1 MCGIAGIVG
10 RPGQREPVTRMIE
23 SIAHRGPDGQSV
35 VAAEDHA
42 LGHARLAIIDLESGQ
57 QPMTSR
63 SGRWLIVFNGE
74 IYNYRELRAALA
86 GQYEFATHSDT
97 EVILAAVECHGVE
110 AAFSMIDGMYALALV
125 DRRDRRLHLARD
137 HFGIKPLYY
146 TVLAGGGLAFASELK
161 AFAAIGVPLGV
172 DPAAVAT
179 QLLCRFIPAP
189 HTGRPGIFKL
199 RPGEWRTQIIGD
211 SAATA
216 RRIVPNAQ
224 RAATEIAA
232 TVEATSDALEAGVVR
247 QLVADVPVGMLLSG
261 GVDSALVAS
270 FAAEA
275 HSDLH
280 SYCVGYGAEDRAT
293 EFAEAEVTAKLLRLS
308 HSSIVV
314 ERQDF
319 AASLRHSIWHL
330 EEPIATTS
338 LVTYSLLCK
347 AVSAERKVVLSGQG
361 ADEPW
366 AGYSRHRFEALLDRY
381 GPAMRL
387 LAPAA
392 VGILGGSSTSRLRA
406 ALGCL
411 GDERRRWIA
420 YRVLF
425 PVERVRTALGA
436 DATEAA
442 LERIDAALDWAEGQA
457 PAAAAA
463 GPFARL
469 LVRDSYTDLSDN
481 LLLLGDKL
489 SMAHGLEVRVPMLDV
504 AYATRVLQ
512 LPRAAKRAGLAM
524 QRSKVMHKAIA
535 ARRLPHAI
543 VNRPKKGFET
553 PLAKWF
559 ATEFGRGIRDSVL
572 ASSAPL
578 ASVLPAETLLGGVP
592 PLWAVGHELQ
602 QQLFSLWAMNEWI
615 GIFR

>member
-10 RPGQREPVTRMIE
+10 RPGQHEPVKRMIE

-57 QPMTSR
+57 QPMASR

-74 IYNYRELRAALA
+74 IYNYRELRSALA

-97 EVILAAVECHGVE
+97 EAILAAVECHGLE

-125 DRRDRRLHLARD
+125 DRREHRLHLARD

-146 TVLAGGGLAFASELK
+146 TSLAGGGLAFASELK

-179 QLLCRFIPAP
+179 QLLCRFIPSP

-199 RPGEWRTQIIGD
+199 RPGEWRTLIIGD
-211 SAATA
+211 GAAAA
-216 RRIVPNAQ
+216 RRIVPHAQ
-224 RAATEIAA
+224 RAVTEIAA
-232 TVEATSDALEAGVVR
+232 TVEATSDALKAGVVR

-270 FAAEA
+270 FAAE
-275 HSDLH
+275 SRPDLH
-280 SYCVGYGAEDRAT
+280 SYCVGYGADDRAT
-293 EFAEAEVTAKLLRLS
+293 EFVEAEATAKLLRLN

-381 GPAMRL
+381 GLAMRL
-387 LAPAA
+387 LAPIAA
-392 VGILGGSSTSRLRA
+392 GISGRGSTSRLRA
-406 ALGCL
+406 ALGSL

-420 YRVLF
+420 YRALF

-436 DATEAA
+436 EATEAA
-442 LERIDAALDWAEGQA
+442 LERIGAA
-457 PAAAAA
+457 
-463 GPFARL
+463 

-504 AYATRVLQ
+504 AYAARVLQ
-512 LPRAAKRAGLAM
+512 LPRTAKRAGLTM

-535 ARRLPHAI
+535 SRRLPDTI
-543 VNRPKKGFET
+543 VNRRKKGFET

-559 ATEFGRGIRDSVL
+559 ATDFGRAIRDGVL
-572 ASSAPL
+572 ATSAPL
-578 ASVLPAETLLGGVP
+578 ASVLPAATLLGGVP
-592 PLWAVGHELQ
+592 PLRAVGHELQ

-615 GIFR
+615 EVFR

>member
-10 RPGQREPVTRMIE
+10 RPGQHESVARMIA

-35 VAAEDHA
+35 IAAEDHA

-57 QPMTSR
+57 QPMASR

-74 IYNYRELRAALA
+74 IYNYRELRSALA
-86 GQYEFATHSDT
+86 GRYEFVTHSDT
-97 EVILAAVECHGVE
+97 EAILGLVECHGVE

-125 DRRDRRLHLARD
+125 DRRERRLHLARD

-146 TVLAGGGLAFASELK
+146 TALADGGHAFASELK
-161 AFAAIGVPLGV
+161 AFAAIGVQLGV

-189 HTGRPGIFKL
+189 YTGRPGIFKL
-199 RPGEWRTQIIGD
+199 RPGEWRTLSFDGSVD
-211 SAATA
+211 TK
-216 RRIVPNAQ
+216 RRIIPGAQ
-224 RAATEIAA
+224 RAAMEIAA
-232 TVEATSDALEAGVVR
+232 TVAATSDALKAGVVR

-261 GVDSALVAS
+261 GIDSALVAS
-270 FAAEA
+270 FAAA
-275 HSDLH
+275 ARPDMH
-280 SYCVGYGAEDRAT
+280 SYCVGYAAEHRAT
-293 EFAEAEVTAKLLRLS
+293 EFAEAEASAKLLRLN

-319 AASLRHSIWHL
+319 AASLRRSMWHL

-347 AVSAERKVVLSGQG
+347 AVAAERKVVLSGQG

-387 LAPAA
+387 VAPAA
-392 VGILGGSSTSRLRA
+392 ARIYGGGSRSRLRA
-406 ALGCL
+406 VLGSL
-411 GDERRRWIA
+411 DDERGRWIA
-420 YRVLF
+420 YRTLF
-425 PVERVRTALGA
+425 PLERVRAALGG
-436 DATEAA
+436 DAVEAA
-442 LERIDAALDWAEGQA
+442 LERVHAALDWAEGQA

-504 AYATRVLQ
+504 AYAARVLL
-512 LPRAAKRAGLAM
+512 LPRAAKRAGCAM
-524 QRSKVMHKAIA
+524 QRSKVMPKAFA
-535 ARRLPHAI
+535 SRQLPHEI

-559 ATEFGRGIRDSVL
+559 TTEFGRGIRDSVL
-572 ASSAPL
+572 APSAPL
-578 ASVLPAETLLGGVP
+578 ASVLPAATLLGGVP
-592 PLWAVGHELQ
+592 SLRAVGYELQ
-602 QQLFSLWAMNEWI
+602 QQLFSLWAMNEWLEV
-615 GIFR
+615 FR